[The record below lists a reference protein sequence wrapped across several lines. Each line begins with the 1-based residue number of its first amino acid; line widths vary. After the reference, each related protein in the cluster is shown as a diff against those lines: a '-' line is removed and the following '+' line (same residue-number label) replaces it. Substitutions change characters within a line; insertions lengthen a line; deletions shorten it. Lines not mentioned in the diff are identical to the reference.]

1 MSEKWLYGASV
12 QGIQGYIFQTNK
24 LKDVIGASELVK
36 DLCETDF
43 KEEFALAGN
52 VEYIVKAAGNIK
64 LILDSEEDCKRI
76 VFQFPMYAM
85 EKAPG
90 ITLSQA
96 VVKCESDDKMTE
108 ARMELEERL
117 RAQRNRP
124 CKSLTLG
131 SVAMHRSPLTGLP
144 AVPHK
149 DNEPLDEGVLRKREI
164 LEERKVNKTLFQIFT
179 GEEDVKYRDMG
190 LEIKDLTGENDWI
203 AIIHADGNS
212 LGEVVKA
219 LGSEDRKKLCEFSK
233 NLDEATKLAA
243 QEAYKEIKKEYKG
256 KIDFK
261 KHPIRPI
268 VLGGDDLTVICRGDI
283 AIDFVKEYIRL
294 FEEKTRDLLSRKLTA
309 CAGIAF
315 IKSSYPF
322 SFGYELAETL
332 CGLAKKD
339 AKSDVIK
346 EAKSDEKKKANEG
359 KVPSCLMF
367 HKVQSSFVEDYDSI
381 KQKELTLKD
390 GSSLCYGPYYLTP
403 QEGRWT
409 IEKLCKTAADFAME
423 KNKSVKTSVREW
435 LTKMHEDAEAAKQ
448 YSERVKAISG
458 KSELYEC
465 ATTESV
471 RKSYPAYDI
480 LSLVTIKNQK
490 TR

>member
-1 MSEKWLYGASV
+1 M
-12 QGIQGYIFQTNK
+12 
-24 LKDVIGASELVK
+24 
-36 DLCETDF
+36 
-43 KEEFALAGN
+43 
-52 VEYIVKAAGNIK
+52 
-64 LILDSEEDCKRI
+64 
-76 VFQFPMYAM
+76 
-85 EKAPG
+85 
-90 ITLSQA
+90 
-96 VVKCESDDKMTE
+96 
-108 ARMELEERL
+108 
-117 RAQRNRP
+117 
-124 CKSLTLG
+124 KSW
-131 SVAMHRSPLTGLP
+131 
-144 AVPHK
+144 K
-149 DNEPLDEGVLRKREI
+149 KK
-164 LEERKVNKTLFQIFT
+164 KVNKTLFQIFT

-219 LGSEDRKKLCEFSK
+219 LGSEDGEKLCEFSK
-233 NLDEATKLAA
+233 NLDEATRQAA
-243 QEAYKEIKKEYKG
+243 QEAYKEIKNEYEG

-283 AIDFVKEYIRL
+283 AIDFVKTYICQ
-294 FEEKTRDLLSRKLTA
+294 FESETENLLSRKLTA

-346 EAKSDEKKKANEG
+346 KGIEEM
-359 KVPSCLMF
+359 VPSCLMF
-367 HKVQSSFVEDYDSI
+367 HKVQSSFVEDYEAI

-423 KNKSVKTSVREW
+423 KNNSVKTSVREW
-435 LTKMHEDAEAAKQ
+435 LTKMHEDTEAAKQ

-465 ATTESV
+465 ATTESA

>member
-36 DLCETDF
+36 ELCETDF
-43 KEEFALAGN
+43 KREFALTGS

-76 VFQFPMYAM
+76 VFQFPKYAM

-96 VVKCESDDKMTE
+96 VVKCVSDDMTE
-108 ARMELEERL
+108 DRKKLEDRL

-164 LEERKVNKTLFQIFT
+164 LDENNVNKTLFEIFT
-179 GEEDVKYRDMG
+179 GEKVRYSEMG
-190 LEIKDLTGENDWI
+190 LEIRDLTGRNDWI

-212 LGEVVKA
+212 LGELVKD
-219 LGSEDRKKLCEFSK
+219 LGKEGKEKLREFSE
-233 NLDEATKLAA
+233 NLDKATRQAA
-243 QEAYKEIKKEYKG
+243 QEAYKKVKG
-256 KIDFK
+256 NDEK

-283 AIDFVKEYIRL
+283 AIDFVKEYIDQ
-294 FEEKTRDLLSRKLTA
+294 FEQETQKLPSKKLTA

-332 CGLAKKD
+332 CDMAKKD

-346 EAKSDEKKKANEG
+346 NANGG

-367 HKVQSSFVEDYDSI
+367 HKVQSSFVEDYESI

-390 GSSLCYGPYYLTP
+390 GSSLCYGPYYLAEQTN
-403 QEGRWT
+403 RWT
-409 IEKLCKTAADFAME
+409 IEKLCDKASEFAEE
-423 KNKSVKTSVREW
+423 KNNSVKTSVREW
-435 LTKMHEDAEAAKQ
+435 LTKMHEDTQVAEQ
-448 YSERVKAISG
+448 YKKRIEAISVN
-458 KSELYEC
+458 KQLFEC
-465 ATTESV
+465 ATEISV

>member
-1 MSEKWLYGASV
+1 MYGASV

-43 KEEFALAGN
+43 KREFALTGS

-64 LILDSEEDCKRI
+64 LILDSEEDCRRI
-76 VFQFPMYAM
+76 VFQFPKYAM

-131 SVAMHRSPLTGLP
+131 GVAMHRSPLTGLP

-164 LEERKVNKTLFQIFT
+164 LEEKDVNKTLFQIFT
-179 GEEDVKYRDMG
+179 GEKVRYSEMG
-190 LEIKDLTGENDWI
+190 LEIKDLTGKNDWI

-219 LGSEDRKKLCEFSK
+219 LGSKGREKLCEFSK
-233 NLDEATKLAA
+233 NLDEATTQAA
-243 QEAYKEIKKEYKG
+243 QEAYKKIKSQY
-256 KIDFK
+256 DFK

-283 AIDFVKEYIRL
+283 AIEFVKEYIDQ
-294 FEEKTRDLLSRKLTA
+294 FEHQTEEKLFHKLTA

-332 CGLAKKD
+332 CDMAKKD

-346 EAKSDEKKKANEG
+346 NANG
-359 KVPSCLMF
+359 GMVHSCLMF
-367 HKVQSSFVEDYDSI
+367 HKVQSSFVEDYEAI

-390 GSSLCYGPYYLTP
+390 GSSLCYGPYYLTD
-403 QEGRWT
+403 QTDRWT
-409 IEKLCKTAADFAME
+409 IKELCDKANEFAKE
-423 KNKSVKTSVREW
+423 ENNSVKTSVREW
-435 LTKMHEDAEAAKQ
+435 LTKMHEDTEAAKQ
-448 YSERVKAISG
+448 YSKRVKEISG
-458 KSELYEC
+458 NSKLFEC

>member
-1 MSEKWLYGASV
+1 
-12 QGIQGYIFQTNK
+12 
-24 LKDVIGASELVK
+24 
-36 DLCETDF
+36 
-43 KEEFALAGN
+43 
-52 VEYIVKAAGNIK
+52 
-64 LILDSEEDCKRI
+64 
-76 VFQFPMYAM
+76 
-85 EKAPG
+85 
-90 ITLSQA
+90 
-96 VVKCESDDKMTE
+96 
-108 ARMELEERL
+108 
-117 RAQRNRP
+117 
-124 CKSLTLG
+124 
-131 SVAMHRSPLTGLP
+131 
-144 AVPHK
+144 
-149 DNEPLDEGVLRKREI
+149 
-164 LEERKVNKTLFQIFT
+164 
-179 GEEDVKYRDMG
+179 MG
-190 LEIKDLTGENDWI
+190 LDIKDLTGENDWI

-219 LGSEDRKKLCEFSK
+219 LGSEDGEKLCEFSK

-243 QEAYKEIKKEYKG
+243 QEAYKKIKKEYKG

-283 AIDFVKEYIRL
+283 AIDFVKEYIDQ
-294 FEEKTRDLLSRKLTA
+294 FEQETQKLPSKKLTA

-332 CGLAKKD
+332 CDMAKKD

-346 EAKSDEKKKANEG
+346 NANGG

-367 HKVQSSFVEDYDSI
+367 HKVQSSFVEDYESI

-390 GSSLCYGPYYLTP
+390 GSSLCYGPYYLTE
-403 QEGRWT
+403 QTDRWT
-409 IEKLCKTAADFAME
+409 IKELCDKANEFANE
-423 KNKSVKTSVREW
+423 ENNSVKTSVREW
-435 LTKMHEDAEAAKQ
+435 LTKMHEDTEVAKQ

-458 KSELYEC
+458 NSKLYEC
-465 ATTESV
+465 ATTESA

>member
-36 DLCETDF
+36 ELCETDF
-43 KEEFALAGN
+43 KREFALTGS

-76 VFQFPMYAM
+76 VFQFPKYAM

-96 VVKCESDDKMTE
+96 VVKCVSDDMTE
-108 ARMELEERL
+108 DRKKLEDRL

-164 LEERKVNKTLFQIFT
+164 LDENDVNKTLFQIFT

-190 LEIKDLTGENDWI
+190 LDIKDLTGENDWI

-219 LGSEDRKKLCEFSK
+219 LGSKGREKLCEFSK
-233 NLDEATKLAA
+233 KLDEATTQAA
-243 QEAYKEIKKEYKG
+243 QEAYKKIKSQY
-256 KIDFK
+256 DFK

-283 AIDFVKEYIRL
+283 AIDFVKEYIEL
-294 FEEKTRDLLSRKLTA
+294 FEEKTEKLLSRKLTA

-346 EAKSDEKKKANEG
+346 NANGGE
-359 KVPSCLMF
+359 VPSCLMF
-367 HKVQSSFVEDYDSI
+367 HKVQSSFVEDYEAI

-423 KNKSVKTSVREW
+423 KNNFVKTSVREW
-435 LTKMHEDAEAAKQ
+435 LTKMHEDTEAAKQ
-448 YSERVKAISG
+448 YSERVKEISG
-458 KSELYEC
+458 NSKLFEC
-465 ATTESV
+465 ATTESA

>member
-1 MSEKWLYGASV
+1 MNEKWLYGASV
-12 QGIQGYIFQTNK
+12 QDIQGYIFQTNK

-43 KEEFALAGN
+43 KREFALTGS

-76 VFQFPMYAM
+76 VFQFPKYAM

-96 VVKCESDDKMTE
+96 VVKCESDDMTE
-108 ARMELEERL
+108 DRRKLEDRL
-117 RAQRNRP
+117 RAQRNSP

-164 LEERKVNKTLFQIFT
+164 LEEKKVNKTLFQIFT

-190 LEIKDLTGENDWI
+190 LEIKDLTGKNDWI

-219 LGSEDRKKLCEFSK
+219 LGSKGREELCDFSK
-233 NLDEATKLAA
+233 NLDEATKQAA
-243 QEAYKEIKKEYKG
+243 RKAYKKIKSQY
-256 KIDFK
+256 DFK

-283 AIDFVKEYIRL
+283 AIEFVKEYIDQ
-294 FEEKTRDLLSRKLTA
+294 FEQETQKLPSNKLTA

-332 CGLAKKD
+332 CDMAKKD

-346 EAKSDEKKKANEG
+346 DANGGE
-359 KVPSCLMF
+359 VPSCLMF
-367 HKVQSSFVEDYDSI
+367 HKVQSSFVEDYEAI

-423 KNKSVKTSVREW
+423 KNNSVKTSVREW
-435 LTKMHEDAEAAKQ
+435 LTKMHEDTEAAKQ
-448 YSERVKAISG
+448 YSERVKAISVD
-458 KSELYEC
+458 KELFEC

>member
-1 MSEKWLYGASV
+1 MYGASV

-164 LEERKVNKTLFQIFT
+164 LEEKKVNKTLFQIFT

-190 LEIKDLTGENDWI
+190 LEIKDLTGKNDWI

-219 LGSEDRKKLCEFSK
+219 LGSKGREKLCEFSK
-233 NLDEATKLAA
+233 NLDEATTQAA
-243 QEAYKEIKKEYKG
+243 QEAYKKIKRQY
-256 KIDFK
+256 DFK

-283 AIDFVKEYIRL
+283 AIDFVKEYIEQ
-294 FEEKTRDLLSRKLTA
+294 FEEKTQDLLSRKLTA

-332 CGLAKKD
+332 CDMAKKD

-346 EAKSDEKKKANEG
+346 DANGG
-359 KVPSCLMF
+359 KVHSCLMF
-367 HKVQSSFVEDYDSI
+367 HKVQSSFVEDYEAI

-390 GSSLCYGPYYLTP
+390 GSSLCYGPYYLKEQTD
-403 QEGRWT
+403 RWT
-409 IEKLCKTAADFAME
+409 INELCDKANEFAKE
-423 KNKSVKTSVREW
+423 ENNSVKTSVREW
-435 LTKMHEDAEAAKQ
+435 LTKMHEDTEAAKQ
-448 YSERVKAISG
+448 YSERVKAIIG
-458 KSELYEC
+458 NSERSKLFEC
-465 ATTESV
+465 ATTESA

-480 LSLVTIKNQK
+480 LSLVTIKNTPIRDK
-490 TR
+490 IAISCM

>member
-1 MSEKWLYGASV
+1 MNEKWLYGASV

-43 KEEFALAGN
+43 KKEFVLTGN
-52 VEYIVKAAGNIK
+52 VESIVKAAGNIK
-64 LILDSEEDCKRI
+64 LILDSEEDCRRI
-76 VFQFPMYAM
+76 VFQFPKYAM

-96 VVKCESDDKMTE
+96 VVKCKSDKQMEND
-108 ARMELEERL
+108 RQELEERL
-117 RAQRNRP
+117 RAQRNCP
-124 CKSLTLG
+124 TKSLTLG

-144 AVPHK
+144 AIPGK
-149 DNEPLDEGVLRKREI
+149 DGEVLDEGVMRKREI
-164 LEERKVNKTLFQIFT
+164 LDEKDVNKTLFEIFT
-179 GEEDVKYRDMG
+179 GDEVKYSEMG
-190 LEIKDLTGENDWI
+190 LEIRDLTGKNDWI
-203 AIIHADGNS
+203 AVIHADGNS
-212 LGEVVKA
+212 LGELVKD
-219 LGSEDRKKLCEFSK
+219 LGKEGKEKLREFSE
-233 NLDEATKLAA
+233 NLDEATRRAA
-243 QEAYKEIKKEYKG
+243 QEAYKKVKEEYEG

-261 KHPIRPI
+261 KYPIRPI

-283 AIDFVKEYIRL
+283 AIDFVKKYISL
-294 FEEKTRDLLSRKLTA
+294 FEDKTEKLLSRKLTA

-322 SFGYELAETL
+322 SFAYELAETL

-339 AKSDVIK
+339 AKSD
-346 EAKSDEKKKANEG
+346 EMKKDANERM
-359 KVPSCLMF
+359 VPSCLMF
-367 HKVQSSFVEDYDSI
+367 HKVQSSFVEDYESI

-390 GSSLCYGPYYLTP
+390 GSSLCFGPYYLTE
-403 QEGRWT
+403 QADRWT
-409 IEKLCKTAADFAME
+409 IDDLCDKANKFAEE
-423 KNKSVKTSVREW
+423 KNNSVKTSVREW
-435 LTKMHEDAEAAKQ
+435 LTKMHEDTEEAKQ

-458 KSELYEC
+458 NLKLFEC
-465 ATTESV
+465 ATTESE

>member
-36 DLCETDF
+36 ELCETDF
-43 KEEFALAGN
+43 KRAFALTGS

-76 VFQFPMYAM
+76 VFQFPKYAM

-96 VVKCESDDKMTE
+96 VVKCVSDDMTE
-108 ARMELEERL
+108 DRKKLEERL

-164 LEERKVNKTLFQIFT
+164 LVENDVNKTLFEIFT
-179 GEEDVKYRDMG
+179 GEKVRYCEMG
-190 LEIKDLTGENDWI
+190 LDIKDLTEKNDWI

-219 LGSEDRKKLCEFSK
+219 LGSEDGEKLCEFSK
-233 NLDEATKLAA
+233 NLDEATKQAA
-243 QEAYKEIKKEYKG
+243 QQAYKEIKSRY
-256 KIDFK
+256 DFK
-261 KHPIRPI
+261 KYPIRPI

-283 AIDFVKEYIRL
+283 AIEFVKEYIDR
-294 FEEKTRDLLSRKLTA
+294 FEQETQKLPSDKLTA

-332 CGLAKKD
+332 CDMAKKD

-346 EAKSDEKKKANEG
+346 NANGG
-359 KVPSCLMF
+359 KVHSCLMF
-367 HKVQSSFVEDYDSI
+367 HKVQSSFVEDYESI

-390 GSSLCYGPYYLTP
+390 GSSLCYGPYYLTE
-403 QEGRWT
+403 QADRWT
-409 IEKLCKTAADFAME
+409 INELCDKANEFAKE
-423 KNKSVKTSVREW
+423 ENNSVKTSVREW
-435 LTKMHEDAEAAKQ
+435 LTKMHEDTEAAKQ
-448 YSERVKAISG
+448 YSKRVKAISG
-458 KSELYEC
+458 NSELYEC
-465 ATTESV
+465 ATTESA

>member
-36 DLCETDF
+36 ELCETDF
-43 KEEFALAGN
+43 KREFALTGS

-76 VFQFPMYAM
+76 VFQFPKYAM

-96 VVKCESDDKMTE
+96 VVKCVSDDMTE
-108 ARMELEERL
+108 DRKKLEDRL

-164 LEERKVNKTLFQIFT
+164 LEEKSVNKTLYQIFI
-179 GEEDVKYRDMG
+179 GKEDVKYRDMG
-190 LEIKDLTGENDWI
+190 LDIKDLTGENDWI

-219 LGSEDRKKLCEFSK
+219 LGSEDGEKLCEFSK

-243 QEAYKEIKKEYKG
+243 QEAYKKIKKEYKG

-283 AIDFVKEYIRL
+283 AIDFVKEYIDQ
-294 FEEKTRDLLSRKLTA
+294 FEQETQKLPSKKLTA

-332 CGLAKKD
+332 CDMAKKD

-346 EAKSDEKKKANEG
+346 NANGG

-367 HKVQSSFVEDYDSI
+367 HKVQSSFVEDYESI

-390 GSSLCYGPYYLTP
+390 GSSLCYGPYYLTE
-403 QEGRWT
+403 QTDRWT
-409 IEKLCKTAADFAME
+409 IKELCDKANEFANE
-423 KNKSVKTSVREW
+423 ENNSVKTSVREW
-435 LTKMHEDAEAAKQ
+435 LTKMHEDTEVAKQ

-458 KSELYEC
+458 NSKLYEC
-465 ATTESV
+465 ATTESA

>member
-1 MSEKWLYGASV
+1 MYGASV

-36 DLCETDF
+36 ELCETDF
-43 KEEFALAGN
+43 KREFALTGS

-76 VFQFPMYAM
+76 VFQFPKYAM

-96 VVKCESDDKMTE
+96 VVKCVSDDMTE
-108 ARMELEERL
+108 DRKKLEDRL

-164 LEERKVNKTLFQIFT
+164 LEEKNVNKTLFQIFT
-179 GEEDVKYRDMG
+179 GEEDVDMG

-219 LGSEDRKKLCEFSK
+219 LGSEDGEKLCEFSK
-233 NLDEATKLAA
+233 NLDEATKQAA
-243 QEAYKEIKKEYKG
+243 QQAYK
-256 KIDFK
+256 KIDSK
-261 KHPIRPI
+261 CIRPI

-283 AIDFVKEYIRL
+283 AMDFVKEYIEQ
-294 FEEKTRDLLSRKLTA
+294 FEEKTQDLLSRKLTA

-332 CGLAKKD
+332 CDMAKKD

-346 EAKSDEKKKANEG
+346 NANGG

-367 HKVQSSFVEDYDSI
+367 HKVQSSFVEDYESI

-390 GSSLCYGPYYLTP
+390 GSSLCYGPYYLTE
-403 QEGRWT
+403 QTDRWT
-409 IEKLCKTAADFAME
+409 IKELCDKANEFAKE
-423 KNKSVKTSVREW
+423 ENNSVKTSVREW
-435 LTKMHEDAEAAKQ
+435 LTKMHEDTEVAKQ

-458 KSELYEC
+458 NSKLYEC
-465 ATTESV
+465 ATTESA

>member
-1 MSEKWLYGASV
+1 MNEKWLYGASV

-43 KEEFALAGN
+43 KKEFVLTGN

-76 VFQFPMYAM
+76 VFQFPKYAM

-96 VVKCESDDKMTE
+96 VVKCMSDDMTE
-108 ARMELEERL
+108 DRKKLEDRL

-164 LEERKVNKTLFQIFT
+164 LVEKDVNKTLFEIFT
-179 GEEDVKYRDMG
+179 GEKVGYSEMG

-212 LGEVVKA
+212 LGEVVEA
-219 LGSEDRKKLCEFSK
+219 LGSESREKLCEFSK
-233 NLDEATKLAA
+233 KLDEATKRAA
-243 QEAYKEIKKEYKG
+243 QEAYKKVKEEYEG

-261 KHPIRPI
+261 KYPIRPI

-283 AIDFVKEYIRL
+283 AIDFVKKYISL
-294 FEEKTRDLLSRKLTA
+294 FEEKTEKLLSRKLTA

-339 AKSDVIK
+339 AKSDEMK
-346 EAKSDEKKKANEG
+346 NANEG
-359 KVPSCLMF
+359 MVPSCLMF
-367 HKVQSSFVEDYDSI
+367 HKVQSSFVEDYESI

-390 GSSLCYGPYYLTP
+390 GSSLCYGPYYLAE
-403 QEGRWT
+403 QKDLAEQKVRWT
-409 IEKLCKTAADFAME
+409 IEKLCTTADEFAKE
-423 KNKSVKTSVREW
+423 KNNSVKTSVREW
-435 LTKMHEDAEAAKQ
+435 LTKMHEDTQVAEQ
-448 YSERVKAISG
+448 YKKRVEAISVN
-458 KSELYEC
+458 KQLFEC
-465 ATTESV
+465 ATEISV

>member
-36 DLCETDF
+36 ELCETDF
-43 KEEFALAGN
+43 KREFALTGS

-76 VFQFPMYAM
+76 VFQFPKYAM

-96 VVKCESDDKMTE
+96 VFKCESDDKMNE
-108 ARMELEERL
+108 ARQKLEERL
-117 RAQRNRP
+117 CAQRNRP

-131 SVAMHRSPLTGLP
+131 CVAMHRSPLTGLP

-164 LEERKVNKTLFQIFT
+164 LDENNVNKTLFEIFT
-179 GEEDVKYRDMG
+179 GEKVRYSEMG
-190 LEIKDLTGENDWI
+190 LEIRDLTGRNDWI

-212 LGEVVKA
+212 LGELVKD
-219 LGSEDRKKLCEFSK
+219 LGKEGKEKLREFSE
-233 NLDEATKLAA
+233 NLDKATRQAA
-243 QEAYKEIKKEYKG
+243 QEAYKKVKG
-256 KIDFK
+256 NDEK

-283 AIDFVKEYIRL
+283 AIDFVKEYISL
-294 FEEKTRDLLSRKLTA
+294 FEEKTKNLLSRKLTA

-339 AKSDVIK
+339 AKSDEMK
-346 EAKSDEKKKANEG
+346 NANEG
-359 KVPSCLMF
+359 MVPSCLMF
-367 HKVQSSFVEDYDSI
+367 HKVQSSFVEDYESI

-390 GSSLCYGPYYLTP
+390 GSSLCYGPYYLAEQKDLTE
-403 QEGRWT
+403 QEVRWT
-409 IEKLCKTAADFAME
+409 IEKLCTTADEFAKE
-423 KNKSVKTSVREW
+423 KNNSVKTSVREW
-435 LTKMHEDAEAAKQ
+435 LTKMHEDTQVAEQ
-448 YSERVKAISG
+448 YKKRVEAISVNKQLFG
-458 KSELYEC
+458 C
-465 ATTESV
+465 ATEISV

>member
-1 MSEKWLYGASV
+1 MYGASV

-36 DLCETDF
+36 ELCETDF
-43 KEEFALAGN
+43 KREFALTGS

-76 VFQFPMYAM
+76 VFQFPKYAM

-96 VVKCESDDKMTE
+96 VVKCVSDDMTE
-108 ARMELEERL
+108 DRKKLEDRL

-164 LEERKVNKTLFQIFT
+164 LDENNVNKTLFEIFT
-179 GEEDVKYRDMG
+179 GEKVRYSEMG
-190 LEIKDLTGENDWI
+190 LEIRDLTGRNDWI

-212 LGEVVKA
+212 LGELVKD
-219 LGSEDRKKLCEFSK
+219 LGKEGKEKLREFSE
-233 NLDEATKLAA
+233 NLDKATRQAA
-243 QEAYKEIKKEYKG
+243 QEAYKKVKG
-256 KIDFK
+256 NDEK

-283 AIDFVKEYIRL
+283 AIDFVKEYIDQ
-294 FEEKTRDLLSRKLTA
+294 FEQETQKMPSKKLTA

-339 AKSDVIK
+339 AKSDEMK
-346 EAKSDEKKKANEG
+346 NANKG
-359 KVPSCLMF
+359 MVPSCLMF
-367 HKVQSSFVEDYDSI
+367 HKVQSSFVEDYESI

-390 GSSLCYGPYYLTP
+390 GSSLCYGPYYLAEQTN
-403 QEGRWT
+403 RWT
-409 IEKLCKTAADFAME
+409 IEKLCDKASEFAEE
-423 KNKSVKTSVREW
+423 KNNSVKTSVREW
-435 LTKMHEDAEAAKQ
+435 LTKMHEDTQVAKQ
-448 YSERVKAISG
+448 YSKRVKAISG
-458 KSELYEC
+458 NSELYEC
-465 ATTESV
+465 ATTESA

>member
-36 DLCETDF
+36 ELCETDF
-43 KEEFALAGN
+43 KREFALTGS

-76 VFQFPMYAM
+76 VFQFPKYAM

-96 VVKCESDDKMTE
+96 VVKCMSDDMTE
-108 ARMELEERL
+108 DRKKLEDRL

-164 LEERKVNKTLFQIFT
+164 LVEKDVNKTLFEIFT
-179 GEEDVKYRDMG
+179 GEKVGYSEMG

-219 LGSEDRKKLCEFSK
+219 LGSESREKLCEFSK
-233 NLDEATKLAA
+233 NLDEATKQAA

-261 KHPIRPI
+261 KYPIRPI

-283 AIDFVKEYIRL
+283 AINFVKEYISL
-294 FEEKTRDLLSRKLTA
+294 FEEKTKNLLSRKLTA

-339 AKSDVIK
+339 AKSDEMK
-346 EAKSDEKKKANEG
+346 NANEG
-359 KVPSCLMF
+359 MVPSCLMF
-367 HKVQSSFVEDYDSI
+367 HKVQSSFVEDYESI

-390 GSSLCYGPYYLTP
+390 GSSLCYGPYYLAEQKDLTE
-403 QEGRWT
+403 QEVRWT
-409 IEKLCKTAADFAME
+409 IEKLCTTADEFAKE
-423 KNKSVKTSVREW
+423 KNNSVKTSVREW
-435 LTKMHEDAEAAKQ
+435 LTKMHEDTQVAEQ
-448 YSERVKAISG
+448 YKKRVEAISVNKQLFG
-458 KSELYEC
+458 C
-465 ATTESV
+465 ATEISV

>member
-1 MSEKWLYGASV
+1 MYGTSV

-36 DLCETDF
+36 ELCETDF
-43 KEEFALAGN
+43 KREFALTGS

-76 VFQFPMYAM
+76 VFQFPKYAM

-96 VVKCESDDKMTE
+96 VVKCVSDDMTE
-108 ARMELEERL
+108 DRKKLEDRL

-164 LEERKVNKTLFQIFT
+164 LDENNVNKTLFEIFT
-179 GEEDVKYRDMG
+179 GEKVRYSEMG
-190 LEIKDLTGENDWI
+190 LEIRDLTGRNDWI

-212 LGEVVKA
+212 LGELVKD
-219 LGSEDRKKLCEFSK
+219 LGKEGKEKLREFSE
-233 NLDEATKLAA
+233 NLDKATRQAA
-243 QEAYKEIKKEYKG
+243 QEAYKKVKG
-256 KIDFK
+256 NDEK

-283 AIDFVKEYIRL
+283 AIDFVKEYISL
-294 FEEKTRDLLSRKLTA
+294 FEEKTENLLSRKLTA

-339 AKSDVIK
+339 AKSDEMK
-346 EAKSDEKKKANEG
+346 NANKG
-359 KVPSCLMF
+359 MVPSCLMF
-367 HKVQSSFVEDYDSI
+367 HKVQSSFVEDYESI

-390 GSSLCYGPYYLTP
+390 GSSLCYGPYYLTKQKDLTE
-403 QEGRWT
+403 QEVRWT
-409 IEKLCKTAADFAME
+409 IEKLCTTADEFAKE
-423 KNKSVKTSVREW
+423 KNNSVKTSVREW
-435 LTKMHEDAEAAKQ
+435 LTKMHEDTEAAKQ
-448 YSERVKAISG
+448 YSKRVKAISG
-458 KSELYEC
+458 NSELYEC
-465 ATTESV
+465 ATTESA

>member
-12 QGIQGYIFQTNK
+12 QGIQGYIFQTSK

-36 DLCETDF
+36 ELCETDF
-43 KEEFALAGN
+43 KREFALTGS

-76 VFQFPMYAM
+76 VFQFPKYAM

-96 VVKCESDDKMTE
+96 VVKCVSDDMTE
-108 ARMELEERL
+108 DRKKLEDRL

-164 LEERKVNKTLFQIFT
+164 LDENYVNKTLFEIFT
-179 GEEDVKYRDMG
+179 GEKVRYSEMG
-190 LEIKDLTGENDWI
+190 LEIRDLTGRNDWI

-212 LGEVVKA
+212 LGELVKD
-219 LGSEDRKKLCEFSK
+219 LGKEGKEKLREFSE
-233 NLDEATKLAA
+233 NLDKATRQAA
-243 QEAYKEIKKEYKG
+243 QEAYKKVKG
-256 KIDFK
+256 NDEK

-283 AIDFVKEYIRL
+283 AIDFVKEYISL
-294 FEEKTRDLLSRKLTA
+294 FEEKTENLLSRKLTA

-339 AKSDVIK
+339 AKSDEMK
-346 EAKSDEKKKANEG
+346 NANKG
-359 KVPSCLMF
+359 MVPSCLMF
-367 HKVQSSFVEDYDSI
+367 HKVQSSFVEDYESI

-390 GSSLCYGPYYLTP
+390 GSSICYGPYYLTKQKDLTE
-403 QEGRWT
+403 QEVRWT
-409 IEKLCKTAADFAME
+409 IEKLCTTADEFAKE
-423 KNKSVKTSVREW
+423 KNNSVKTSVREW
-435 LTKMHEDAEAAKQ
+435 LTKMHEDTEAAKQ
-448 YSERVKAISG
+448 YSKRVKAISG
-458 KSELYEC
+458 NSELYEC
-465 ATTESV
+465 ATTESA

>member
-1 MSEKWLYGASV
+1 MYGASV

-43 KEEFALAGN
+43 KKKFVLTGN

-64 LILDSEEDCKRI
+64 LILDSEEDCRRI
-76 VFQFPMYAM
+76 VFQFPKYAM

-96 VVKCESDDKMTE
+96 VVKCESDEQME
-108 ARMELEERL
+108 NARQELEESL
-117 RAQRNRP
+117 RAQRNCP
-124 CKSLTLG
+124 FKSLTLG
-131 SVAMHRSPLTGLP
+131 SIAMHRSPLTGLP
-144 AVPHK
+144 AIPGK
-149 DNEPLDEGVLRKREI
+149 DGEVLDEGVVRKREIVVRKREI
-164 LEERKVNKTLFQIFT
+164 LDENDVNKTLFKIFT
-179 GEEDVKYRDMG
+179 GEEVRYSEMG
-190 LEIKDLTGENDWI
+190 LEIRDLTGKNDWI

-212 LGEVVKA
+212 LGDVVKA
-219 LGSEDRKKLCEFSK
+219 LGSESREKLCEFSN
-233 NLDEATKLAA
+233 NLTEATKQAA
-243 QEAYKEIKKEYKG
+243 QEAYREIKNEYEG

-261 KHPIRPI
+261 KPPIRPI

-283 AIDFVKEYIRL
+283 AIDFVKKYL
-294 FEEKTRDLLSRKLTA
+294 CKFESETGKLKLPSGKLTA

-339 AKSDVIK
+339 AKKDVIK
-346 EAKSDEKKKANEG
+346 DANEG
-359 KVPSCLMF
+359 MVPSCLMF
-367 HKVQSSFVEDYDSI
+367 HKVQSSFVEDYESI

-390 GSSLCYGPYYLTP
+390 DSSLCYGPYYLTK
-403 QEGRWT
+403 QKDRWT
-409 IEKLCKTAADFAME
+409 IEELCNTASEFAE
-423 KNKSVKTSVREW
+423 DKYNSVKTSVREW
-435 LTKMHEDAEAAKQ
+435 LTKMHEDTEAAKQ
-448 YSERVKAISG
+448 YSERVKAISVN
-458 KSELYEC
+458 SELYEC
-465 ATTESV
+465 ATKESA

-480 LSLVTIKNQK
+480 LSLVTIMNQK

>member
-36 DLCETDF
+36 ELCETDF
-43 KEEFALAGN
+43 KREFALTGS

-76 VFQFPMYAM
+76 VFQFPKYAM

-96 VVKCESDDKMTE
+96 VVKCESDDKMNE
-108 ARMELEERL
+108 ARQKLEERL

-144 AVPHK
+144 AIPRK
-149 DNEPLDEGVLRKREI
+149 DGEVLDEGVLRKREI
-164 LEERKVNKTLFQIFT
+164 LDEKKVNKTLFEIFT
-179 GEEDVKYRDMG
+179 GEKVKYSEMG

-212 LGEVVKA
+212 LGELVKD
-219 LGSEDRKKLCEFSK
+219 LGKEGKEKLREFSE
-233 NLDEATKLAA
+233 NLDKATRQAA
-243 QEAYKEIKKEYKG
+243 QEAYKKVKG
-256 KIDFK
+256 NDEK

-283 AIDFVKEYIRL
+283 AIDFVKKYISL
-294 FEEKTRDLLSRKLTA
+294 FEEKTEKLLSRKLTA

-339 AKSDVIK
+339 AKSN
-346 EAKSDEKKKANEG
+346 EMKKANG
-359 KVPSCLMF
+359 GMVPSCLMF
-367 HKVQSSFVEDYDSI
+367 HKVQSSFVEDYESI

-390 GSSLCYGPYYLTP
+390 GSSLCHGPYYLKE
-403 QEGRWT
+403 QKDRWT
-409 IEKLCKTAADFAME
+409 IEKLCKKASGFTEE
-423 KNKSVKTSVREW
+423 KNNSVKTSVREW
-435 LTKMHEDAEAAKQ
+435 LTKMHEDTEAAKQ
-448 YSERVKAISG
+448 YSERVKAISVD
-458 KSELYEC
+458 KELFEC

>member
-1 MSEKWLYGASV
+1 M
-12 QGIQGYIFQTNK
+12 QGIQGYIFQTSK

-36 DLCETDF
+36 ELCETDF
-43 KEEFALAGN
+43 KREFALTGS

-76 VFQFPMYAM
+76 VFQFPKYAM

-96 VVKCESDDKMTE
+96 VVKCVSDDMTE
-108 ARMELEERL
+108 DRKKLEDRL

-164 LEERKVNKTLFQIFT
+164 LDENNVNKTLFEIFT
-179 GEEDVKYRDMG
+179 GEKVRYSEMG
-190 LEIKDLTGENDWI
+190 LEIRDLTGRNDWI

-212 LGEVVKA
+212 LGELVKD
-219 LGSEDRKKLCEFSK
+219 LGKEGKEKLREFSE
-233 NLDEATKLAA
+233 NLDKATRQAA
-243 QEAYKEIKKEYKG
+243 QEAYKKVKG
-256 KIDFK
+256 NDEK

-283 AIDFVKEYIRL
+283 AIDFVKEYISL
-294 FEEKTRDLLSRKLTA
+294 FEEKTENLLSRKLTA

-339 AKSDVIK
+339 AKSDEMK
-346 EAKSDEKKKANEG
+346 NANKG
-359 KVPSCLMF
+359 MVPSCLMF
-367 HKVQSSFVEDYDSI
+367 HKVQSSFVEDYESI

-390 GSSLCYGPYYLTP
+390 GSSLCYGPYYLTKQKDLTE
-403 QEGRWT
+403 QEVRWT
-409 IEKLCKTAADFAME
+409 IEKLCTTADEFAKE
-423 KNKSVKTSVREW
+423 KNNSVKTSVREW
-435 LTKMHEDAEAAKQ
+435 LTKMHEDTEAAKQ
-448 YSERVKAISG
+448 YSKRVKAISG
-458 KSELYEC
+458 NSELYEC
-465 ATTESV
+465 ATTESA

>member
-36 DLCETDF
+36 ELCETDF
-43 KEEFALAGN
+43 KREFALTGS

-76 VFQFPMYAM
+76 VFQFPKYAM

-96 VVKCESDDKMTE
+96 VVKCVSDDMTE
-108 ARMELEERL
+108 DRKKLEDRL

-164 LEERKVNKTLFQIFT
+164 LEEKKVNKTLFQIFT

-190 LEIKDLTGENDWI
+190 LEIKDLTGKNDWI

-219 LGSEDRKKLCEFSK
+219 LGSKGREKLCEFSK
-233 NLDEATKLAA
+233 KLDEATTQAA
-243 QEAYKEIKKEYKG
+243 QEAYKKIKRQY
-256 KIDFK
+256 DFK

-283 AIDFVKEYIRL
+283 AIDFVKEYIKL
-294 FEEKTRDLLSRKLTA
+294 FEKKTEELLSRKLTA

-339 AKSDVIK
+339 AKSDEMK
-346 EAKSDEKKKANEG
+346 NANEG
-359 KVPSCLMF
+359 MVPSCLMF
-367 HKVQSSFVEDYDSI
+367 HKVQSSFVEDYESI

-390 GSSLCYGPYYLTP
+390 GSSLCYGPYYLT
-403 QEGRWT
+403 ELKDRWT
-409 IEKLCKTAADFAME
+409 IEKLCDKASEFAEE
-423 KNKSVKTSVREW
+423 KNNSVKTSVREW
-435 LTKMHEDAEAAKQ
+435 LTKMHEDTQVAEQ
-448 YSERVKAISG
+448 YKKRVEAISVNKQLFG
-458 KSELYEC
+458 C
-465 ATTESV
+465 ATEISV

>member
-36 DLCETDF
+36 ELCETDF
-43 KEEFALAGN
+43 KREFALTGS

-76 VFQFPMYAM
+76 VFQFPKYAM

-96 VVKCESDDKMTE
+96 VVKCVSDDMTE
-108 ARMELEERL
+108 DRKKLEDRL

-164 LEERKVNKTLFQIFT
+164 LDENNVNKTLFEIFT
-179 GEEDVKYRDMG
+179 GEKVRYSEMG
-190 LEIKDLTGENDWI
+190 LEIRDLTGRNDWI

-212 LGEVVKA
+212 LGELVKD
-219 LGSEDRKKLCEFSK
+219 LGKEGKEKLREFSE
-233 NLDEATKLAA
+233 NLDKATRQAA
-243 QEAYKEIKKEYKG
+243 QEAYKKVKG
-256 KIDFK
+256 NDEK

-283 AIDFVKEYIRL
+283 AIDFVKEYISL
-294 FEEKTRDLLSRKLTA
+294 FEEKTENLLSRKLTA

-339 AKSDVIK
+339 AKSDEMK
-346 EAKSDEKKKANEG
+346 NANKG
-359 KVPSCLMF
+359 MVPSCLMF
-367 HKVQSSFVEDYDSI
+367 HKVQSSFVEDYESI

-390 GSSLCYGPYYLTP
+390 GSSLCYGPYYLTKQKDLTE
-403 QEGRWT
+403 QEVRWT
-409 IEKLCKTAADFAME
+409 IEKLCTTADEFAKE
-423 KNKSVKTSVREW
+423 KNNSVKTSVREW
-435 LTKMHEDAEAAKQ
+435 LTKMHEDTEAAKQ
-448 YSERVKAISG
+448 YSKRVKAISG
-458 KSELYEC
+458 NSELYEC
-465 ATTESV
+465 ATTESA

>member
-36 DLCETDF
+36 ELCETDF
-43 KEEFALAGN
+43 KREFALTGS

-76 VFQFPMYAM
+76 VFQFPKYAM

-96 VVKCESDDKMTE
+96 VVKCVSDDMTE
-108 ARMELEERL
+108 DRKKLEDRL
-117 RAQRNRP
+117 RAQRNRL

-164 LEERKVNKTLFQIFT
+164 LEEKKVNKTLFQIFT

-190 LEIKDLTGENDWI
+190 LEIKDLTGKNDWI

-219 LGSEDRKKLCEFSK
+219 LGSKGREKLCEFSK
-233 NLDEATKLAA
+233 KLDEATTQAA
-243 QEAYKEIKKEYKG
+243 QEAYKKIKRQY
-256 KIDFK
+256 DFK

-283 AIDFVKEYIRL
+283 AIDFVKEYIKL
-294 FEEKTRDLLSRKLTA
+294 FEKKTEELLSRKLTA

-339 AKSDVIK
+339 AKSDEMK
-346 EAKSDEKKKANEG
+346 NANEG
-359 KVPSCLMF
+359 MVPSCLMF
-367 HKVQSSFVEDYDSI
+367 HKVQSSFVEDYESI

-390 GSSLCYGPYYLTP
+390 GSSLCYGPYYLT
-403 QEGRWT
+403 ELKDRWT
-409 IEKLCKTAADFAME
+409 IEKLCDKASEFAEE
-423 KNKSVKTSVREW
+423 KNNSVKTSVREW
-435 LTKMHEDAEAAKQ
+435 LTKMHEDTQVAEQ
-448 YSERVKAISG
+448 YKKRVEAISVNKQLFG
-458 KSELYEC
+458 C
-465 ATTESV
+465 ATEISV

>member
-36 DLCETDF
+36 ELCETDF
-43 KEEFALAGN
+43 KREFALTGS

-64 LILDSEEDCKRI
+64 LILDSEEDCKRF
-76 VFQFPMYAM
+76 VFQFPKYAM

-96 VVKCESDDKMTE
+96 VGKCVSDDMTE
-108 ARMELEERL
+108 DRKKLEDRL
-117 RAQRNRP
+117 RAQRNRL

-164 LEERKVNKTLFQIFT
+164 LEEKKVNKTLFQIFT

-190 LEIKDLTGENDWI
+190 LEIKDLTGKNDWI

-219 LGSEDRKKLCEFSK
+219 LGSKGREKLCEFSK
-233 NLDEATKLAA
+233 KLDEATTQAA
-243 QEAYKEIKKEYKG
+243 QEAYKKIKRQY
-256 KIDFK
+256 DFK

-283 AIDFVKEYIRL
+283 AIDFVKEYIKL
-294 FEEKTRDLLSRKLTA
+294 FEKKTEELLSRKLTA

-339 AKSDVIK
+339 AKSDEMK
-346 EAKSDEKKKANEG
+346 NANEG
-359 KVPSCLMF
+359 MVPSCLMF
-367 HKVQSSFVEDYDSI
+367 HKVQSSFVEDYESI

-390 GSSLCYGPYYLTP
+390 GSSLCYGPYYLT
-403 QEGRWT
+403 ELKDRWT
-409 IEKLCKTAADFAME
+409 IEKLCDKASEFAEE
-423 KNKSVKTSVREW
+423 KNNSVKTSVREW
-435 LTKMHEDAEAAKQ
+435 LTKMHEDTQVAEQ
-448 YSERVKAISG
+448 YKKRVEAISVNKQLFG
-458 KSELYEC
+458 C
-465 ATTESV
+465 ATEISV

>member
-36 DLCETDF
+36 ELCETDF
-43 KEEFALAGN
+43 KREFALTGS

-76 VFQFPMYAM
+76 VFQFPKYAM

-96 VVKCESDDKMTE
+96 VVKCVSDDMTE
-108 ARMELEERL
+108 DRKKLEDRL

-164 LEERKVNKTLFQIFT
+164 LEEKNVNKTLFQIFT
-179 GEEDVKYRDMG
+179 GEEDVDMG

-219 LGSEDRKKLCEFSK
+219 LGSEDGEKLCEFSK
-233 NLDEATKLAA
+233 NLDEATKQAA
-243 QEAYKEIKKEYKG
+243 QQAYK
-256 KIDFK
+256 KIDSK
-261 KHPIRPI
+261 CIRPI

-283 AIDFVKEYIRL
+283 AMDFVKEYIEQ
-294 FEEKTRDLLSRKLTA
+294 FEEKTQDLLSRKLTA

-332 CGLAKKD
+332 CDMAKKD

-346 EAKSDEKKKANEG
+346 NANGG

-367 HKVQSSFVEDYDSI
+367 HKVQSSFVEDYESI

-390 GSSLCYGPYYLTP
+390 GSSLCYGPYYLTE
-403 QEGRWT
+403 QTDRWT
-409 IEKLCKTAADFAME
+409 IKELCDKANEFAKE
-423 KNKSVKTSVREW
+423 ENNSVKTSVREW
-435 LTKMHEDAEAAKQ
+435 LTKMHEDTEVAKQ

-458 KSELYEC
+458 NSKLYEC
-465 ATTESV
+465 ATTESA

>member
-43 KEEFALAGN
+43 KKEFVLTGN
-52 VEYIVKAAGNIK
+52 VESIVKAAGNIK

-76 VFQFPMYAM
+76 VFQFPKYAM

-96 VVKCESDDKMTE
+96 VVKCVSDDMTE
-108 ARMELEERL
+108 DRKKLEDRL

-164 LEERKVNKTLFQIFT
+164 LDEKKVNKTLFEIFT
-179 GEEDVKYRDMG
+179 GEKVRYSEMG
-190 LEIKDLTGENDWI
+190 LDIKDLTEKNDWI

-219 LGSEDRKKLCEFSK
+219 LGSEDGEKLCEFSK
-233 NLDEATKLAA
+233 NLDEATKQAA
-243 QEAYKEIKKEYKG
+243 QQAYKEIKSRY
-256 KIDFK
+256 DFK
-261 KHPIRPI
+261 KYPIRPI

-283 AIDFVKEYIRL
+283 AIDFVKKYICQFESETERL
-294 FEEKTRDLLSRKLTA
+294 LFRKLTA

-332 CGLAKKD
+332 CDMAKKD
-339 AKSDVIK
+339 TKSDVIK
-346 EAKSDEKKKANEG
+346 NANGG
-359 KVPSCLMF
+359 KVHSCLMF
-367 HKVQSSFVEDYDSI
+367 HKVQSSFVEDYESI

-390 GSSLCYGPYYLTP
+390 GSSLCYGPYYLTE
-403 QEGRWT
+403 QADRWT
-409 IEKLCKTAADFAME
+409 INELCDKANEFAKE
-423 KNKSVKTSVREW
+423 ENNSVKTSVREW
-435 LTKMHEDAEAAKQ
+435 LTKMHEDTEAAKQ
-448 YSERVKAISG
+448 YSKRVKAISG
-458 KSELYEC
+458 NSELYEC
-465 ATTESV
+465 ATTESA

>member
-36 DLCETDF
+36 ELCETDF
-43 KEEFALAGN
+43 KREFALTGS

-76 VFQFPMYAM
+76 VFQFPKYAM

-96 VVKCESDDKMTE
+96 VVKCVSDDMTE
-108 ARMELEERL
+108 DRKKLEDRL

-164 LEERKVNKTLFQIFT
+164 LDENNVNKTLFEIFT
-179 GEEDVKYRDMG
+179 GEKVRYSETG
-190 LEIKDLTGENDWI
+190 LEIRDLTGRNDWI

-212 LGEVVKA
+212 LGELVKD
-219 LGSEDRKKLCEFSK
+219 LGKEGKEKLREFSE
-233 NLDEATKLAA
+233 NLDKATRQAA
-243 QEAYKEIKKEYKG
+243 QEAYKKVKG
-256 KIDFK
+256 NDEK

-283 AIDFVKEYIRL
+283 AIDFVKEYISL
-294 FEEKTRDLLSRKLTA
+294 FEEKTENLLSRKLTA

-339 AKSDVIK
+339 AKSDEMK
-346 EAKSDEKKKANEG
+346 NANKG
-359 KVPSCLMF
+359 MVPSCLMF
-367 HKVQSSFVEDYDSI
+367 HKVQSSFVEDYESI

-390 GSSLCYGPYYLTP
+390 GSSLCYGPYYLTKQKDLTE
-403 QEGRWT
+403 QEVRWT
-409 IEKLCKTAADFAME
+409 IEKLCTTADEFAKE
-423 KNKSVKTSVREW
+423 KNNSVKTSVREW
-435 LTKMHEDAEAAKQ
+435 LTKMHEDTEAAKQ
-448 YSERVKAISG
+448 YSKRVKAISG
-458 KSELYEC
+458 NSELYEC
-465 ATTESV
+465 ATTESA

>member
-36 DLCETDF
+36 ELCETDF
-43 KEEFALAGN
+43 KREFALTGS

-76 VFQFPMYAM
+76 VFQFPKYAM

-96 VVKCESDDKMTE
+96 VVKCVSDDMTE
-108 ARMELEERL
+108 DRKKLEDRL

-144 AVPHK
+144 AIPRK
-149 DNEPLDEGVLRKREI
+149 DGEVLDEGVLRKREI
-164 LEERKVNKTLFQIFT
+164 LDEKKVNKTLFEIFT
-179 GEEDVKYRDMG
+179 GEKVRYCEMG
-190 LEIKDLTGENDWI
+190 LDIKDLTEKNDWI

-219 LGSEDRKKLCEFSK
+219 LGSEDGEKLCEFSK
-233 NLDEATKLAA
+233 NLDEATKQAA
-243 QEAYKEIKKEYKG
+243 QEAYKKVKG
-256 KIDFK
+256 NDEK

-283 AIDFVKEYIRL
+283 AIDFVKEYISL
-294 FEEKTRDLLSRKLTA
+294 FEEKTKNLLSRKLTA

-339 AKSDVIK
+339 AKSDEMK
-346 EAKSDEKKKANEG
+346 NANEG
-359 KVPSCLMF
+359 MVPSCLMF
-367 HKVQSSFVEDYDSI
+367 HKVQSSFVEDYEAI

-390 GSSLCYGPYYLTP
+390 GSSLCYGPYYLAE
-403 QEGRWT
+403 QKVRWT
-409 IEKLCKTAADFAME
+409 IEKLCTTADEFAKE
-423 KNKSVKTSVREW
+423 KNNSVKTSVREW
-435 LTKMHEDAEAAKQ
+435 LTKMHEDTQVAEQ
-448 YSERVKAISG
+448 YKKRVEAISVN
-458 KSELYEC
+458 KQLFEC
-465 ATTESV
+465 ATEISV

>member
-1 MSEKWLYGASV
+1 MYGASV

-36 DLCETDF
+36 ELCETDF
-43 KEEFALAGN
+43 KREFALTGS

-76 VFQFPMYAM
+76 VFQFPKYAM

-96 VVKCESDDKMTE
+96 VVKCVSDDMTE
-108 ARMELEERL
+108 DRKKLEDRL
-117 RAQRNRP
+117 RAQRNRL

-164 LEERKVNKTLFQIFT
+164 LEEKKVNKTLFQIFT

-190 LEIKDLTGENDWI
+190 LEIKDLTGKNDWI

-219 LGSEDRKKLCEFSK
+219 LGSKGREKLCEFSK
-233 NLDEATKLAA
+233 KLDEATTQAA
-243 QEAYKEIKKEYKG
+243 QEAYKKIKRQY
-256 KIDFK
+256 DFK

-294 FEEKTRDLLSRKLTA
+294 FEEKTQELLSRELTA

-332 CGLAKKD
+332 CDMAKKD

-346 EAKSDEKKKANEG
+346 NANGG

-367 HKVQSSFVEDYDSI
+367 HKVQSSFVEDYEAI

-390 GSSLCYGPYYLTP
+390 GSSLCYGPYYLAEQKDLTE
-403 QEGRWT
+403 QEVRWT
-409 IEKLCKTAADFAME
+409 IEKLCTTADEFAKE
-423 KNKSVKTSVREW
+423 KNNSVKTSVREW
-435 LTKMHEDAEAAKQ
+435 LTKMHEDTEVAKQ

-458 KSELYEC
+458 NSKLYEC
-465 ATTESV
+465 ATTESA

>member
-36 DLCETDF
+36 ELCETDF
-43 KEEFALAGN
+43 KREFALTGG

-76 VFQFPMYAM
+76 VFQFPKYAM

-96 VVKCESDDKMTE
+96 VVKCVSDDMTE
-108 ARMELEERL
+108 DRKKLEDRL

-164 LEERKVNKTLFQIFT
+164 LEEKNVNKTLFQIFT

-190 LEIKDLTGENDWI
+190 LDIKDLTGENDWI

-219 LGSEDRKKLCEFSK
+219 LGSEDGEKLCEFSK

-243 QEAYKEIKKEYKG
+243 QEAYKKIKKEYKG

-283 AIDFVKEYIRL
+283 AIDFVKEYISL
-294 FEEKTRDLLSRKLTA
+294 FEEKTENLLSRKLTA

-339 AKSDVIK
+339 AKSDEMK
-346 EAKSDEKKKANEG
+346 NANKG
-359 KVPSCLMF
+359 MVPSCLMF
-367 HKVQSSFVEDYDSI
+367 HKVQSSFVEDYESI

-390 GSSLCYGPYYLTP
+390 GSSLCYGPYYLAEQTN
-403 QEGRWT
+403 RWT
-409 IEKLCKTAADFAME
+409 IENLCDKASEFAEE
-423 KNKSVKTSVREW
+423 KNNSVKTSVREW
-435 LTKMHEDAEAAKQ
+435 LTKMHEDTQVAEQ
-448 YSERVKAISG
+448 YKKRIEAISVN
-458 KSELYEC
+458 KQLFEC
-465 ATTESV
+465 ATEISV

>member
-36 DLCETDF
+36 ELCETDF
-43 KEEFALAGN
+43 KREFALTGS

-76 VFQFPMYAM
+76 VFQFPKYAM

-96 VVKCESDDKMTE
+96 VVKCVSDDMTE
-108 ARMELEERL
+108 DRKKLEDRL

-144 AVPHK
+144 AIPRK
-149 DNEPLDEGVLRKREI
+149 DGEVLDEGVLRKREI
-164 LEERKVNKTLFQIFT
+164 LDENKVNKTLFEIFT
-179 GEEDVKYRDMG
+179 GEKVRYSEMG
-190 LEIKDLTGENDWI
+190 LEIRDLTGRNDWI

-212 LGEVVKA
+212 LGELVKD
-219 LGSEDRKKLCEFSK
+219 LGKEGKEKLREFSE
-233 NLDEATKLAA
+233 NLDKATRQAA
-243 QEAYKEIKKEYKG
+243 QEAYKKVKG
-256 KIDFK
+256 NDEK

-283 AIDFVKEYIRL
+283 AIDFVKKYICQ
-294 FEEKTRDLLSRKLTA
+294 FESETERLLSRKLTA

-332 CGLAKKD
+332 CDMAKKD

-346 EAKSDEKKKANEG
+346 NANGG
-359 KVPSCLMF
+359 KVHSCLMF
-367 HKVQSSFVEDYDSI
+367 HKVQSSFVEDYEAI

-390 GSSLCYGPYYLTP
+390 GSSLCYGPYYLTE
-403 QEGRWT
+403 QADRWT
-409 IEKLCKTAADFAME
+409 INELCDKANEFANE
-423 KNKSVKTSVREW
+423 ENNSVKTSVREW
-435 LTKMHEDAEAAKQ
+435 LTKMHEDTEAAKQ
-448 YSERVKAISG
+448 YSKRVKAISG
-458 KSELYEC
+458 NSELYEC
-465 ATTESV
+465 ATTESA

>member
-36 DLCETDF
+36 ELCETDF
-43 KEEFALAGN
+43 KREFALTGS

-76 VFQFPMYAM
+76 VFQFPKYAM

-96 VVKCESDDKMTE
+96 VVKCVSDDMREDRKK
-108 ARMELEERL
+108 LEDRL

-144 AVPHK
+144 AIPRK
-149 DNEPLDEGVLRKREI
+149 DGEVLDEGVLRKREI
-164 LEERKVNKTLFQIFT
+164 LDENKVNKTLFEIFT
-179 GEEDVKYRDMG
+179 GEKVRYSEMG
-190 LEIKDLTGENDWI
+190 LEIRDLTGRNDWI

-212 LGEVVKA
+212 LGELVKD
-219 LGSEDRKKLCEFSK
+219 LGKEGKEKLREFSE
-233 NLDEATKLAA
+233 NLDKATRQAA
-243 QEAYKEIKKEYKG
+243 QEAYKKVKG
-256 KIDFK
+256 NDEK

-283 AIDFVKEYIRL
+283 AIDFVKKYICQ
-294 FEEKTRDLLSRKLTA
+294 FESETERLLSRKLTA

-332 CGLAKKD
+332 CDMAKKD

-346 EAKSDEKKKANEG
+346 NANGG
-359 KVPSCLMF
+359 KVHSCLMF
-367 HKVQSSFVEDYDSI
+367 HKVQSSFVEDYEAI

-390 GSSLCYGPYYLTP
+390 GSSLCYGPYYLTE
-403 QEGRWT
+403 QADRWT
-409 IEKLCKTAADFAME
+409 INELCDKANEFAKE
-423 KNKSVKTSVREW
+423 ENNSVKTSVREW
-435 LTKMHEDAEAAKQ
+435 LTKMHEDTEAAKQ
-448 YSERVKAISG
+448 YSKRVKAISG
-458 KSELYEC
+458 NSELYEC
-465 ATTESV
+465 ATTESA